1 MDGTS
6 EGTLLR
12 DRFAAMGTRF
22 EALLVGECDDNVAR
36 LSAVARTLW
45 EEVAQVERMLSRFD
59 PAAEVARLNREAA
72 HRPVRTSVEL
82 FDVLLACQQYGEF
95 TGGNFDVAL
104 GAARSPGAIEVHP
117 DRRTIRFAHPGI
129 QLDFGAFGKGYAL
142 DRLRPI
148 LQEYGV

>member
-1 MDGTS
+1 MKMDARVA
-6 EGTLLR
+6 GTLLR

-22 EALLVGECDDNVAR
+22 EALLVGEHDDDAR

-95 TGGNFDVAL
+95 TGGNFDVEL

-117 DRRTIRFAHPGI
+117 DRR
-129 QLDFGAFGKGYAL
+129 
-142 DRLRPI
+142 
-148 LQEYGV
+148 